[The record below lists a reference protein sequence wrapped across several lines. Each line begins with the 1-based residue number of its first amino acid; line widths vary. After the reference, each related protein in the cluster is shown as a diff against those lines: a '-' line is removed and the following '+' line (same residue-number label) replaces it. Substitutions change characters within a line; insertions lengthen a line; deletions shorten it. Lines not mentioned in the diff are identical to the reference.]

1 MCAISA
7 RVRITACK
15 KTIII
20 SYNSHKIS
28 LTVASGLLEVTLKG
42 DTMTMEKL
50 TIKAREAVTQAV
62 SIASVSGNPEVV
74 PLHLVS
80 ALISD
85 DSGTI
90 PGVLNRLGIQTAS
103 LAAGVS
109 ESLGR
114 LPRSS
119 GGSQPALSRTS
130 LSAMKAAEK
139 ISSDMK
145 DDFVASEHLFMGI
158 LSVGCDASDLL
169 QSVGIDSRN
178 FLEALSQVRGSSRVT
193 SENAEE
199 SYEALKKYTRDLT
212 GLARQQKLDPVIGR
226 DAEIMRVMQIL
237 CRRRK
242 NNPVLIGE
250 PGVGK
255 TAIAEGLAVRIAEGD
270 VPETLKNKSFLALD
284 MGSLIAGAKF
294 RGEFEERLKAVL
306 AEISASDG
314 RVILFIDE
322 MHTLV
327 GAGAAQGAVDAANM
341 LKPALARGDLHCVGA
356 TTIDEYRKHI
366 EKDAALERR
375 FQPVMVEP
383 PSVEDTVNIL
393 RGLRERYE
401 IHHGIQIQ
409 DAALVAAAT
418 LSDRYI
424 SDRFLPDK
432 AIDLID
438 EAASRLRIEID
449 SMPAEVDAVKRKLTR
464 LEIAREGLKRE
475 RDKGSREKLE
485 EIKKQIA
492 DLREDYS
499 DLEATWNRERDAI
512 NRTRELSRKLEELK
526 VQEKKA
532 EREGNLSEVAR
543 IRYGDLRTVQDE
555 LDGSREALTE
565 LQKNGAMLSE
575 EITAEQIAE
584 VLSRWTGIPVS
595 RMLEGEREKLLH
607 MEDSLR
613 KRVVGQD
620 DAVEAVSRA
629 VRRARAGV
637 QDPDRP
643 LGTFIFMGPTGVG
656 KTELARA
663 LAEFLFDS
671 SEAMIRVDMSEFMEK
686 HSVSRLIG
694 APPGYVGYDEGGYLT
709 EAVRRKPYSVILFD
723 EIEKAHQ
730 DVFNVFLQILDDGR
744 LTDGQGRTVDFRSSV
759 VIMTSNLGSDWIGTT
774 GRDMP
779 ENEKKKRAQ
788 RELEGRFRPEFLNRI
803 DEVIVFGSLTREQLR
818 DIVSIQI
825 ERLNSVLA
833 GQNIVL
839 TATEKALNSLA
850 EEGFDP
856 AYGARPL
863 KRVIQREVQNRLAEA
878 ILKGE
883 VVPGSTVRLDSGENG
898 FVFIPE

>member
-1 MCAISA
+1 M
-7 RVRITACK
+7 K
-15 KTIII
+15 
-20 SYNSHKIS
+20 
-28 LTVASGLLEVTLKG
+28 
-42 DTMTMEKL
+42 MEKL
-50 TIKAREAVTQAV
+50 TIKAREAVTGAV
-62 SIASVSGNPEVV
+62 GIASASGNPEVT
-74 PLHLVS
+74 PLHIAS
-80 ALISD
+80 ALLGD
-85 DSGTI
+85 ETGTI
-90 PGVLNRLGIQTAS
+90 PGVMNRLGIQPGS
-103 LAAGVS
+103 LRSDIGR
-109 ESLGR
+109 SLEK
-114 LPRSS
+114 LPKSS
-119 GGSQPALSRTS
+119 GGSQPALSR
-130 LSAMKAAEK
+130 LALNVMREAEK

-145 DDFVASEHLFMGI
+145 DDFVASEHLFLGI
-158 LSVGCDASDLL
+158 LSTPGEASEVLMRA
-169 QSVGIDSRN
+169 GIETGN

-193 SENAEE
+193 SENSEE

-212 GLARQQKLDPVIGR
+212 ELAKQQKLDPVIGR
-226 DAEIMRVMQIL
+226 DDEIMRTMQIL

-255 TAIAEGLAVRIAEGD
+255 TAIAEGLAGRIAEGD
-270 VPETLKNKSFLALD
+270 VPETLRDKSLLSLD

-306 AEISASDG
+306 SEISASDG
-314 RVILFIDE
+314 RIILFIDE

-356 TTIDEYRKHI
+356 TTLDEYRKYI

-375 FQPVMVEP
+375 FQPVMIDP
-383 PSVEDTVNIL
+383 PSVEDTINIL

-401 IHHGIQIQ
+401 VHHGIQIQ
-409 DAALVAAAT
+409 DPALVAAAT

-432 AIDLID
+432 AIDLVD

-449 SMPAEVDAVKRKLTR
+449 SMPSEVDTVKRKLTR
-464 LEIAREGLKRE
+464 LEITREGLKRE
-475 RDKGSREKLE
+475 RDKGSREKLKE
-485 EIKKQIA
+485 VKKQIA
-492 DLREDYS
+492 DLREEYS
-499 DLEATWNRERDAI
+499 ALEARWTNEREAI

-526 VQEKKA
+526 LAEKKA
-532 EREGNLSEVAR
+532 EREGNLSEVAK
-543 IRYGDLRTVQDE
+543 IRYGDQREVTEE
-555 LDGSREALTE
+555 LDRSREE
-565 LQKNGAMLSE
+565 LARLQENGAMLNE

-595 RMLEGEREKLLH
+595 RMLEGERDKLLH
-607 MEDSLR
+607 MEEYLR

-620 DAVEAVSRA
+620 YAVEAVSKA

-656 KTELARA
+656 KTELART

-671 SEAMIRVDMSEFMEK
+671 PDAMIRVDMSEFMEK
-686 HSVSRLIG
+686 HSVARLIG
-694 APPGYVGYDEGGYLT
+694 APPGYVGYEEGGYLT

-744 LTDGQGRTVDFRSSV
+744 LTDGQGRTVDFRNSV
-759 VIMTSNLGSDWIGTT
+759 VIMTSNLGSEWIGTL
-774 GRDMP
+774 GRELTDDQR
-779 ENEKKKRAQ
+779 KKRA
-788 RELEGRFRPEFLNRI
+788 RNELEGRFRPEFLNRI
-803 DEVIVFGSLTREQLR
+803 DEVVVFDSLNREQLR
-818 DIVSIQI
+818 DIVVIQL
-825 ERLNSVLA
+825 ERLNGILQ
-833 GQNIVL
+833 GQDITL
-839 TATEKALNSLA
+839 IASESALDSLA
-850 EEGFDP
+850 EMGFDP

-863 KRVIQREVQNRLAEA
+863 KRVIQREVQNHLAEA

-883 VVPGSTVRLDSGENG
+883 VLPGMTVSLEARGSEL
-898 FVFIPE
+898 VFLPR

>member
-1 MCAISA
+1 ML
-7 RVRITACK
+7 AC
-15 KTIII
+15 
-20 SYNSHKIS
+20 S
-28 LTVASGLLEVTLKG
+28 LLQIQWKG
-42 DTMTMEKL
+42 VIMNMEKL
-50 TIKAREAVTQAV
+50 TIKAREAVTGAV
-62 SIASVSGNPEVV
+62 GAASSTGNPEVT
-74 PLHLVS
+74 PLHLAS
-80 ALISD
+80 ALLAD
-85 DSGTI
+85 ESGTI
-90 PGVLNRLGIQTAS
+90 PGILNRLGVQP
-103 LAAGVS
+103 AALMNDIGNAM
-109 ESLGR
+109 EK

-119 GGSQPALSRTS
+119 GGSQPALSRTA
-130 LSAMKAAEK
+130 LGVLKAAEK
-139 ISSDMK
+139 AAGDMK
-145 DDFVASEHLFMGI
+145 DDFVASEHLFLGI
-158 LSVGCDASDLL
+158 LSAGSEASEVLHRA
-169 QSVGIDSRN
+169 GIDQGN
-178 FLEALSQVRGSSRVT
+178 FLKALSEVRGSSRVT

-212 GLARQQKLDPVIGR
+212 GLAKQQKLDPVIGR
-226 DAEIMRVMQIL
+226 DAEIMRTMQIL

-270 VPETLKNKSFLALD
+270 VPETLRDKSLLALD
-284 MGSLIAGAKF
+284 MGALIAGAKF

-306 AEISASDG
+306 AEISASEG
-314 RVILFIDE
+314 RIVLFIDE

-356 TTIDEYRKHI
+356 TTLDEYRKHI

-375 FQPVMVEP
+375 FQPVMVDP

-401 IHHGIQIQ
+401 IHHGIRIQ
-409 DAALVAAAT
+409 DPALVAAAT

-432 AIDLID
+432 AIDLVD

-475 RDKGSREKLE
+475 SDKGSREKLGE
-485 EIKKQIA
+485 VKKQIA
-492 DLREDYS
+492 DLREEFS
-499 DLEATWNRERDAI
+499 ALEARWKNEREAI
-512 NRTRELSRKLEELK
+512 NRTRELSRKLEDLK
-526 VQEKKA
+526 NQEKKA
-532 EREGNLSEVAR
+532 EREGDLSEVAK
-543 IRYGDLRTVQDE
+543 IRYGDLRDVQEE
-555 LDGSREALTE
+555 LDRSREELAALQE
-565 LQKNGAMLSE
+565 NGAMLNE

-595 RMLEGEREKLLH
+595 RMLEGERERLLH
-607 MEDSLR
+607 MEDALTS
-613 KRVVGQD
+613 RVVGQE

-629 VRRARAGV
+629 IRRARAGV

-656 KTELARA
+656 KTELART

-671 SEAMIRVDMSEFMEK
+671 PEAMIRVDMSEFMEK

-723 EIEKAHQ
+723 EIEKAHN

-744 LTDGQGRTVDFRSSV
+744 LTDGQGRTVDFRNSV
-759 VIMTSNLGSDWIGTT
+759 VIMTSNLGSDWIGTV
-774 GRDMP
+774 GRELPDK
-779 ENEKKKRAQ
+779 ERKQRA
-788 RELEGRFRPEFLNRI
+788 RNELEGRFRPEFLNRI
-803 DEVIVFGSLTREQLR
+803 DEVIVFGSLSREQLR
-818 DIVSIQI
+818 RIVDIQLQ
-825 ERLNSVLA
+825 RLNGVLKHQ
-833 GQNIVL
+833 GIVL
-839 TATEKALNSLA
+839 TASEEALDSLA
-850 EEGFDP
+850 EQGFDP

-883 VVPGSTVRLDSGENG
+883 VPPGSTVKLEARGSE
-898 FVFIPE
+898 FVFISG

>member
-1 MCAISA
+1 M
-7 RVRITACK
+7 
-15 KTIII
+15 
-20 SYNSHKIS
+20 
-28 LTVASGLLEVTLKG
+28 VAVKG
-42 DTMTMEKL
+42 VIMNMEKL
-50 TIKAREAVTQAV
+50 TIKAREAVTGAV
-62 SIASVSGNPEVV
+62 GSASASGNPEVT
-74 PLHLVS
+74 PLHIAS
-80 ALISD
+80 ALLSD
-85 DSGTI
+85 ETGTI
-90 PGVLNRLGIQTAS
+90 PGVLNRLGIQAGS
-103 LAAGVS
+103 LLSDIGR
-109 ESLGR
+109 SLEK

-119 GGSQPALSRTS
+119 GGSQPALSRTA
-130 LSAMKAAEK
+130 LNVLREAEK
-139 ISSDMK
+139 VSADMK
-145 DDFVASEHLFMGI
+145 DDFVASEHLFLGI
-158 LSVGCDASDLL
+158 LSTPGEASEVL
-169 QSVGIDSRN
+169 SRAGIDKDN
-178 FLEALSQVRGSSRVT
+178 FFQALSEVRGSSRVT

-212 GLARQQKLDPVIGR
+212 ELAKQQKLDPVIGR
-226 DAEIMRVMQIL
+226 DEEIMRTMQIL

-255 TAIAEGLAVRIAEGD
+255 TAIAEGLAGRIAEGD
-270 VPETLKNKSFLALD
+270 VPETLRDKSLLALD
-284 MGSLIAGAKF
+284 MGALIAGAKF

-306 AEISASDG
+306 SEISAANG
-314 RVILFIDE
+314 RIILFIDE

-356 TTIDEYRKHI
+356 TTLDEYRKYI

-375 FQPVMVEP
+375 FQPVMIEP

-409 DAALVAAAT
+409 DPALVAAAT

-432 AIDLID
+432 AIDLVD

-449 SMPAEVDAVKRKLTR
+449 SMPVEVDAVKRKLTR
-464 LEIAREGLKRE
+464 LEITREGLKRE
-475 RDKGSREKLE
+475 RDKDSREKLKE
-485 EIKKQIA
+485 VKKQIA
-492 DLREDYS
+492 DLREEYS
-499 DLEATWNRERDAI
+499 ALEARWINEREAI

-526 VQEKKA
+526 LAEKKA
-532 EREGNLSEVAR
+532 EREGNLSEVAK
-543 IRYGDLRTVQDE
+543 IRYGDQREVTEE
-555 LDGSREALTE
+555 LDRSREE
-565 LQKNGAMLSE
+565 LARLQENGAMLNE

-595 RMLEGEREKLLH
+595 RMLQGEKEKLLH
-607 MEDSLR
+607 MEEYLR

-656 KTELARA
+656 KTELART

-671 SEAMIRVDMSEFMEK
+671 PDAMIRVDMSEFMEK
-686 HSVSRLIG
+686 HSVARLIG
-694 APPGYVGYDEGGYLT
+694 APPGYVGYEEGGYLT

-723 EIEKAHQ
+723 EIEKAHK

-744 LTDGQGRTVDFRSSV
+744 LTDGQGRTVDFRNSV
-759 VIMTSNLGSDWIGTT
+759 VIMTSNLGSEWIGTL
-774 GRDMP
+774 GRELPDDQR
-779 ENEKKKRAQ
+779 KQRA
-788 RELEGRFRPEFLNRI
+788 RNELEGRFRPEFLNRV
-803 DEVIVFGSLTREQLR
+803 DEVIVFDSLNREQLR
-818 DIVSIQI
+818 QIVVIQL
-825 ERLNSVLA
+825 ERLNRVLQ
-833 GQNIVL
+833 GQGITL
-839 TATEKALNSLA
+839 TASESALDSLA
-850 EEGFDP
+850 EMGFDP

-878 ILKGE
+878 ILRGE
-883 VVPGSTVRLDSGENG
+883 VITGGTVRLDARGDE
-898 FVFIPE
+898 FVFIPG

>member
-1 MCAISA
+1 M
-7 RVRITACK
+7 
-15 KTIII
+15 
-20 SYNSHKIS
+20 N
-28 LTVASGLLEVTLKG
+28 
-42 DTMTMEKL
+42 MEKM
-50 TIKAREAVTQAV
+50 TIKAREALTEAV
-62 SIASVSGNPEVV
+62 NAASSAGNPEVT
-74 PLHLVS
+74 PLHLLR
-80 ALISD
+80 ALVTD
-85 DSGTI
+85 EGGTI
-90 PGVLNRLGIQTAS
+90 PPVLSRLGVDPGILARS
-103 LAAGVS
+103 AAEAAG
-109 ESLGR
+109 E

-119 GGSQPALSRTS
+119 GGSQPVLSRSALSV
-130 LSAMKAAEK
+130 LKEAEK
-139 ISSDMK
+139 ESSRMK
-145 DDFVASEHLFMGI
+145 DDFVASEHLFLGITAVRCRAAEI
-158 LSVGCDASDLL
+158 LSENGVERDG
-169 QSVGIDSRN
+169 
-178 FLEALSQVRGSSRVT
+178 FLVALSEIRGSSRVT
-193 SENAEE
+193 SENSEE
-199 SYEALKKYTRDLT
+199 SYEALKKYTKDLT
-212 GLARQQKLDPVIGR
+212 ALARQQKLDPVIGR
-226 DAEIMRVMQIL
+226 DAEIMRTMQIL

-255 TAIAEGLAVRIAEGD
+255 TAIAEGLAGRIAEGD
-270 VPETLKNKSFLALD
+270 VPETLRDKSLMALD

-306 AEISASDG
+306 SEIAAAQG
-314 RVILFIDE
+314 RIILFIDE

-356 TTIDEYRKHI
+356 TTLDEYRKHI

-375 FQPVMVEP
+375 FQPVLVDP

-401 IHHGIQIQ
+401 VHHGIQIQ
-409 DAALVAAAT
+409 DPALVAAAT

-432 AIDLID
+432 AIDLVD

-449 SMPAEVDAVKRKLTR
+449 SMPGEVDALKRKLTR

-475 RDKGSREKLE
+475 RDTGSKEKLKE
-485 EIKKQIA
+485 VKRQIA
-492 DLREDYS
+492 DLKEEYS
-499 DLEATWNRERDAI
+499 ALEARWKSEREAI
-512 NRTRELSRKLEELK
+512 NRTRELSRRLEELK
-526 VQEKKA
+526 LMEKKA

-543 IRYGDLRTVQDE
+543 IRYGDLRSAQDE
-555 LDGSREALTE
+555 LDKARVDLAE
-565 LQKNGAMLSE
+565 LQKNGAMLNE
-575 EITAEQIAE
+575 EITPEQIAE

-620 DAVEAVSRA
+620 TAVEAVSRA
-629 VRRARAGV
+629 IRRARAGV

-656 KTELARA
+656 KTELARS
-663 LAEFLFDS
+663 LAEFLFDTP
-671 SEAMIRVDMSEFMEK
+671 EAMIRVDMSEFMEK

-744 LTDGQGRTVDFRSSV
+744 LTDGQGRTVDFTSSV
-759 VIMTSNLGSDWIGTT
+759 VIMTSNLGSDWIGTV
-774 GRDMP
+774 GRDLSL
-779 ENEKKKRAQ
+779 EERNRRAQ
-788 RELEGRFRPEFLNRI
+788 GELQARFRPEFLNRI
-803 DEVIVFGSLTREQLR
+803 DEVIVFDSLTREQLR
-818 DIVSIQI
+818 DIVSIQLQ
-825 ERLNSVLA
+825 RLGKLLE
-833 GQNIVL
+833 GQGITL
-839 TATEKALNSLA
+839 RATDQALDSLA
-850 EEGFDP
+850 ELGYDP

-883 VVPGSTVRLDSGENG
+883 IIPGTEVTLEARENEFVLVPS
-898 FVFIPE
+898 P

>member
-1 MCAISA
+1 M
-7 RVRITACK
+7 
-15 KTIII
+15 
-20 SYNSHKIS
+20 N
-28 LTVASGLLEVTLKG
+28 
-42 DTMTMEKL
+42 MEKM
-50 TIKAREAVTQAV
+50 TIKAREAVTEAV
-62 SIASVSGNPEVV
+62 NAASSAGNPEVT
-74 PLHLVS
+74 PLHLLRALVS
-80 ALISD
+80 D
-85 DSGTI
+85 EGGTI
-90 PGVLNRLGIQTAS
+90 PPVLNRLGVDPGMLAGS
-103 LAAGVS
+103 AAEAAG
-109 ESLGR
+109 E

-119 GGSQPALSRTS
+119 GGSQPVLSRTA
-130 LSAMKAAEK
+130 LSVLKEAEK
-139 ISSDMK
+139 ESSRMK
-145 DDFVASEHLFMGI
+145 DDFVASEHLFLGI
-158 LSVGCDASDLL
+158 TGVRCRAAEILAENGVERDG
-169 QSVGIDSRN
+169 
-178 FLEALSQVRGSSRVT
+178 FLRALSEIRGSSRVT

-199 SYEALKKYTRDLT
+199 SYEALKKDTKDLT
-212 GLARQQKLDPVIGR
+212 ELARQQKLDPVIGR
-226 DAEIMRVMQIL
+226 DAEIMRTMQIL

-255 TAIAEGLAVRIAEGD
+255 TAIAEGLAGRIAEGD
-270 VPETLKNKSFLALD
+270 VPETLRDKSLLALD

-306 AEISASDG
+306 SEIAAAQG

-356 TTIDEYRKHI
+356 TTLDEYRKHI

-375 FQPVMVEP
+375 FQPVMVDP

-401 IHHGIQIQ
+401 VHHGIQIQ
-409 DAALVAAAT
+409 DPALVAAAA

-432 AIDLID
+432 AIDLVD

-449 SMPAEVDAVKRKLTR
+449 SMPGEVDALKRKLTR

-475 RDKGSREKLE
+475 RDAGSKEKLKE
-485 EIKKQIA
+485 VKRQIA
-492 DLREDYS
+492 GLKEEYS
-499 DLEATWNRERDAI
+499 ALEARWKSEREAI
-512 NRTRELSRKLEELK
+512 NRTRELSRRLEELK
-526 VQEKKA
+526 LMEKKA

-543 IRYGDLRTVQDE
+543 IRYGDLRSAQEE
-555 LDGSREALTE
+555 LDRAREELAE
-565 LQKNGAMLSE
+565 LQKNGAMLNE
-575 EITAEQIAE
+575 EITPEQIAE

-620 DAVEAVSRA
+620 SAVEAVSRA
-629 VRRARAGV
+629 IRRARAGV

-656 KTELARA
+656 KTELARS
-663 LAEFLFDS
+663 LAEFLFDTP
-671 SEAMIRVDMSEFMEK
+671 EAMIRVDMSEFMEK

-744 LTDGQGRTVDFRSSV
+744 LTDGQGRTVDFTSSV
-759 VIMTSNLGSDWIGTT
+759 VIMTSNLGSDWIGTV
-774 GRDMP
+774 GRDLSR
-779 ENEKKKRAQ
+779 EERSRRAHG
-788 RELEGRFRPEFLNRI
+788 ELQGRFRPEFLNRI
-803 DEVIVFGSLTREQLR
+803 DEVIVFDSLSREQLR
-818 DIVSIQI
+818 EIVSIQLQ
-825 ERLNSVLA
+825 RLGKLLE
-833 GQNIVL
+833 GQGITL
-839 TATEKALNSLA
+839 RATDQALDSLA
-850 EEGFDP
+850 ELGYDP

-883 VVPGSTVRLDSGENG
+883 VIPGTEVTLEARENEFVLVPSV
-898 FVFIPE
+898 

>member
-1 MCAISA
+1 MLA
-7 RVRITACK
+7 RSLLTTA
-15 KTIII
+15 
-20 SYNSHKIS
+20 
-28 LTVASGLLEVTLKG
+28 LKG
-42 DTMTMEKL
+42 EKMNMEKL
-50 TIKAREAVTQAV
+50 TIKAREAVTEAV
-62 SIASVSGNPEVV
+62 NRGSARGNPEIT
-74 PLHLVS
+74 PSHILS
-80 ALISD
+80 ALLED
-85 DSGTI
+85 ETGTI
-90 PGVLNRLGIQTAS
+90 HGVLNRLGIQPGS
-103 LAAGVS
+103 VLSGVS
-109 ESLGR
+109 EALER

-119 GGSQPALSRTS
+119 GGSHPTLSRSS
-130 LSAMKAAEK
+130 LNALKAAEK
-139 ISSDMK
+139 ASSQMK
-145 DDFVASEHLFMGI
+145 DDFVASEHLFLGI
-158 LSVGCDASDLL
+158 LSTRCDEAQILEKA
-169 QSVGIDSRN
+169 GISQDN
-178 FLEALSQVRGSSRVT
+178 FLQALSGVRGASRVT

-199 SYEALKKYTRDLT
+199 SYEALRKYTRDLT
-212 GLARQQKLDPVIGR
+212 ALAKQQKLDPVIGR
-226 DAEIMRVMQIL
+226 DAEIMRTMQIL

-270 VPETLKNKSFLALD
+270 VPETLKDKSFLALD

-306 AEISASDG
+306 SEISASDG
-314 RVILFIDE
+314 RIILFIDE

-327 GAGAAQGAVDAANM
+327 GAGAAEGAVDAANM

-356 TTIDEYRKHI
+356 TTLDEYRKHI

-375 FQPVMVEP
+375 FQPVLVEP

-401 IHHGIQIQ
+401 VHHGIRIQ
-409 DAALVAAAT
+409 DPALVAAAT

-432 AIDLID
+432 AIDLVD

-449 SMPAEVDAVKRKLTR
+449 SMPAEVDSLKRRLTR
-464 LEIAREGLKRE
+464 LEIASEGLKRE
-475 RDKGSREKLE
+475 SDKGSKEKLQE
-485 EIKKQIA
+485 VKKQIA
-492 DLREDYS
+492 DLREEYS
-499 DLEATWNRERDAI
+499 ALEIKWKLEREAI
-512 NRTRELSRKLEELK
+512 NRTRELSRKIEELK
-526 VQEKKA
+526 LKEKKA
-532 EREGNLSEVAR
+532 EREGNLSEVAK
-543 IRYGDLRTVQDE
+543 IRYGEIRTIQEKLDDSRAE
-555 LDGSREALTE
+555 LAE

-575 EITAEQIAE
+575 EITGEQIAE

-595 RMLEGEREKLLH
+595 RMLEGEREKLLR

-620 DAVEAVSRA
+620 AALEVVSRA
-629 VRRARAGV
+629 IRRARAGV

-643 LGTFIFMGPTGVG
+643 LGSFVFMGPTGVG

-671 SEAMIRVDMSEFMEK
+671 SEAMVRIDMSEFMEK

-694 APPGYVGYDEGGYLT
+694 APPGYVGYDQGGYLT
-709 EAVRRKPYSVILFD
+709 EAVRRKPYSVVLFD

-744 LTDGQGRTVDFRSSV
+744 LTDGQGRTVDFRNSI
-759 VIMTSNLGSDWIGTT
+759 VIMTSNLGSEWIGTV
-774 GRDMP
+774 G
-779 ENEKKKRAQ
+779 
-788 RELEGRFRPEFLNRI
+788 RELPDDERRRRAMDELKGRFKPEFLNRI
-803 DEVIVFGSLTREQLR
+803 DDVVVFSSLNREHLR
-818 DIVSIQI
+818 DIVCIQL
-825 ERLNSVLA
+825 ERLNRVLS
-833 GQNIVL
+833 GQGISIV
-839 TATEKALNSLA
+839 ASDSALDSLS
-850 EEGFDP
+850 EQGYDP

-883 VVPGSTVRLDSGENG
+883 IVPGNTVKLDAEGSE
-898 FVFIPE
+898 FVFMQV

>member
-1 MCAISA
+1 M
-7 RVRITACK
+7 
-15 KTIII
+15 
-20 SYNSHKIS
+20 
-28 LTVASGLLEVTLKG
+28 VAVKG
-42 DTMTMEKL
+42 VIMNMEKL
-50 TIKAREAVTQAV
+50 TIKAREAVTGAV
-62 SIASVSGNPEVV
+62 GSASASGNPEVT
-74 PLHLVS
+74 PLHIAS
-80 ALISD
+80 ALLSD
-85 DSGTI
+85 ETGTI
-90 PGVLNRLGIQTAS
+90 PGVLNRLGIQAGS
-103 LAAGVS
+103 LLSDIGR
-109 ESLGR
+109 SLEK

-119 GGSQPALSRTS
+119 GGSQPALSRTA
-130 LSAMKAAEK
+130 LNVLREAEK
-139 ISSDMK
+139 VSADMK
-145 DDFVASEHLFMGI
+145 DDFVASEHLFLGI
-158 LSVGCDASDLL
+158 LSTPGEASEVL
-169 QSVGIDSRN
+169 SRAGIDKDN
-178 FLEALSQVRGSSRVT
+178 FFQALSEVRGSSRVT

-212 GLARQQKLDPVIGR
+212 ELAKQQKLDPVIGR
-226 DAEIMRVMQIL
+226 DEEIMRTMQIL

-255 TAIAEGLAVRIAEGD
+255 TAIAEGLAGRIAEGD
-270 VPETLKNKSFLALD
+270 VPETLRDKSLLALD
-284 MGSLIAGAKF
+284 MGALIAGAKF

-306 AEISASDG
+306 SEISAANG
-314 RVILFIDE
+314 RIILFIDE

-356 TTIDEYRKHI
+356 TTLDEYRKYI

-375 FQPVMVEP
+375 FQPVMIEP

-409 DAALVAAAT
+409 DPALVAAAT

-432 AIDLID
+432 AIDLVD

-449 SMPAEVDAVKRKLTR
+449 SMPVEVDAVKRKLTR
-464 LEIAREGLKRE
+464 LEITREGLKRE
-475 RDKGSREKLE
+475 RDKDSREKLKE
-485 EIKKQIA
+485 VKKQIA
-492 DLREDYS
+492 DLREEYS
-499 DLEATWNRERDAI
+499 ALEARWINEREAI

-526 VQEKKA
+526 LAEKKA
-532 EREGNLSEVAR
+532 EREGNLSEVAK
-543 IRYGDLRTVQDE
+543 IRYGDQREVTEE
-555 LDGSREALTE
+555 LDRSREE
-565 LQKNGAMLSE
+565 LARLQENGAMLNE
-575 EITAEQIAE
+575 EITSEQIAE

-595 RMLEGEREKLLH
+595 RMLQGEKEKLLH
-607 MEDSLR
+607 MEEYLR

-656 KTELARA
+656 KTELART

-671 SEAMIRVDMSEFMEK
+671 PDAMIRVDMSEFMEK
-686 HSVSRLIG
+686 HSVARLIG
-694 APPGYVGYDEGGYLT
+694 APPGYVGYEEGGYLT

-723 EIEKAHQ
+723 EIEKAHK

-744 LTDGQGRTVDFRSSV
+744 LTDGQGRTVDFRNSV
-759 VIMTSNLGSDWIGTT
+759 VIMTSNLGSEWIGTL
-774 GRDMP
+774 GRELPDDQR
-779 ENEKKKRAQ
+779 KQRA
-788 RELEGRFRPEFLNRI
+788 RNELEGRFRPEFLNRV
-803 DEVIVFGSLTREQLR
+803 DEVIVFDSLNREQLR
-818 DIVSIQI
+818 QIVVIQL
-825 ERLNSVLA
+825 ERLNRVLQ
-833 GQNIVL
+833 GQGITL
-839 TATEKALNSLA
+839 TASESALDSLA
-850 EEGFDP
+850 EMGFDP

-878 ILKGE
+878 ILRGE
-883 VVPGSTVRLDSGENG
+883 VITGGTVRLDARGDE
-898 FVFIPE
+898 FVFIPG